1 MIKKFRKKYESM
13 ALPVKAGMWFMICNI
28 IPQVITVVMTTI
40 FTRILSTNDYGIS
53 SNYSAWYG
61 ILSIFITLNL
71 NCGVYN
77 MRKIG
82 MLILPQR
89 WAYQFFWD

>member
-1 MIKKFRKKYESM
+1 MVKKFRKKYESM

-77 MRKIG
+77 NA
-82 MLILPQR
+82 MLINSFGTNR
-89 WAYQFFWD
+89 FCNTHVFS